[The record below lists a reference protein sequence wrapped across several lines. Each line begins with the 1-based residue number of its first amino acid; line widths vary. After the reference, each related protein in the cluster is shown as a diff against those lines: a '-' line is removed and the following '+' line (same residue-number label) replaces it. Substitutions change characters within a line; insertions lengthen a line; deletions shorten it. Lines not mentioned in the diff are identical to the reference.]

1 MIQMPEVPNSSSRKP
16 ASRGVVL
23 LASGLAV
30 GAALWFGSLHLL
42 TRGDVRS
49 TAIAQNVSLS
59 ARPAGTANFA
69 DIVDRVKP
77 AVIGIRAEVE
87 EERTGQLPP
96 ALSERF
102 HQFEAP
108 KADKSDGKPERRPR
122 VAASLGSGF
131 FISADGY
138 AVTTNHLVERV
149 KSIEVTTD
157 DGASHP
163 ATLVGTDP
171 KTDLALLKVE
181 GVDKVPFVQLSNRVP
196 RIGEWV
202 LAVGNPFGLGG
213 TVTAGIVSARARD
226 IKLGTFN
233 DFIQIDA
240 PVNQGNSGGPTF
252 DIDGNVIGVNSAIF
266 SPTGSSVGIGFA
278 IPSETVRAVVAQLKN
293 GGTVVRGRVGLQ
305 VQTITSEIA
314 EALGLDRPQGA
325 LVVEPET
332 GSPAAKAGIQSGDVI
347 TAING
352 APAKTD
358 HDLMRKIGD
367 MTPGTTVTLTVR
379 RKGEDQT
386 FTVTL
391 DELPS
396 SDRKAASADADP
408 KASNAPVDVGLT
420 LAPAPAEAGQ
430 GVIVME
436 VDPDGTAADRLEIG
450 DVIVDVSGQ
459 AVKTPVE
466 VERLLNIAQKEGKRL
481 AVIRVKTGTA
491 LRFITLPIS

>member
-1 MIQMPEVPNSSSRKP
+1 MSEVPSSKT
-16 ASRGVVL
+16 ASRGVAL

-30 GAALWFGSLHLL
+30 GAALWFGGLHLL
-42 TRGDVRS
+42 ARGDVRDWLS
-49 TAIAQNVSLS
+49 SAAANVSF
-59 ARPAGTANFA
+59 APRPDFA

-87 EERTGQLPP
+87 EERATQLPSG
-96 ALSERF
+96 LSDRF
-102 HQFEAP
+102 HQFDAP

-122 VAASLGSGF
+122 VASSLGSGF

-157 DGASHP
+157 DGTPHP
-163 ATLVGTDP
+163 AKLIGTDP

-181 GVDKVPFVQLSNRVP
+181 GVDKAPFVQLSDRVP

-252 DIDGNVIGVNSAIF
+252 DVNGNVIGVNSAIF

-278 IPSETVRAVVAQLKN
+278 IPSETVRAIVAQLKDK
-293 GGTVVRGRVGLQ
+293 GTVVRGRVGVQ
-305 VQTITSEIA
+305 VQTITAEIA

-325 LVVEPET
+325 LVVEPEP
-332 GSPAAKAGIQSGDVI
+332 GSPAAKAGIESGDII

-352 APAKTD
+352 VPARSD
-358 HDLMRKIGD
+358 HDLMKKIGD
-367 MTPGTTVTLTVR
+367 MSPGTTVTLTMR
-379 RKGEDQT
+379 RNGEDKT
-386 FTVTL
+386 VTVTL
-391 DELPS
+391 DELPAEP
-396 SDRKAASADADP
+396 RKAASADADA
-408 KASNAPVDVGLT
+408 KAANAPVDVGLT
-420 LAPAPAEAGQ
+420 LAPAPTEAGQ

-450 DVIVDVSGQ
+450 DVIVDVGGH
-459 AVKTPVE
+459 AVKSPIE
-466 VERLLNIAQKEGKRL
+466 VERLLNEAQKAGKRL

-491 LRFITLPIS
+491 LRFVTLPIS

>member
-1 MIQMPEVPNSSSRKP
+1 MPEVPSSPSRKS

-23 LASGLAV
+23 LASGLAI
-30 GAALWFGSLHLL
+30 GAALWFGGLHLL
-42 TRGDVRS
+42 TRGDVRDWLGS
-49 TAIAQNVSLS
+49 AAIARNVG
-59 ARPAGTANFA
+59 AADFA

-87 EERTGQLPP
+87 EERTTPP
-96 ALSERF
+96 SGLSERF
-102 HQFEAP
+102 HQFDAP

-122 VAASLGSGF
+122 VASSLGSGF

-163 ATLVGTDP
+163 AKLVGADP
-171 KTDLALLKVE
+171 KTDLALLRVE
-181 GVDKVPFVQLSNRVP
+181 GMDKVPFVRLSDRAP

-278 IPSETVRAVVAQLKN
+278 IPSETVRAVVAQLKDK
-293 GGTVVRGRVGLQ
+293 GTVVRGRVGVQ
-305 VQTITSEIA
+305 VQTITAEIA

-325 LVVEPET
+325 LVVEPEP
-332 GSPAAKAGIQSGDVI
+332 GSPAAKAGIESGDVI
-347 TAING
+347 TAVNG
-352 APAKTD
+352 APAKSD
-358 HDLMRKIGD
+358 HDLMKKIGD
-367 MTPGTTVTLTVR
+367 MAPGSTATLTVR
-379 RKGEDQT
+379 RKGEDKT
-386 FTVTL
+386 VTVTL
-391 DELPS
+391 DELPQPS
-396 SDRKAASADADP
+396 RKAASADDT

-420 LAPAPAEAGQ
+420 LAPAPTEAGQ

-450 DVIVDVSGQ
+450 DVIVDVSGR
-459 AVKTPVE
+459 AVKTPIE
-466 VERLLNIAQKEGKRL
+466 VERLLNEAQKAGKRL

-491 LRFITLPIS
+491 FRFVTLPIS